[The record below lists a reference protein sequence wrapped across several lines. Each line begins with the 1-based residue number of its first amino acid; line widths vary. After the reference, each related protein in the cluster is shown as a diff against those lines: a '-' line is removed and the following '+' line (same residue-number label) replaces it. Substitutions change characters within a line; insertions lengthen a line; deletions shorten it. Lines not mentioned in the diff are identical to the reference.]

1 MRINVHVQFTR
12 RLWSMTKQEMEHL
25 EKRLLR
31 ERERVIKALRQLD
44 DSVSPTSGDGDL
56 TTYPL
61 HLADEGTDTMEQ
73 EQSFLLLSK
82 EGRLLIDI
90 DESLRMLYK
99 EPEQYG
105 RCTNCDQQIIFER
118 LDLVPWAK
126 LCVECQREF
135 EARPVPVESP
145 EAA

>member
-1 MRINVHVQFTR
+1 MSKSE
-12 RLWSMTKQEMEHL
+12 LEYL
-25 EKRLLR
+25 EKRLLK
-31 ERERVIKALRQLD
+31 ERERALKALRALD
-44 DSVSPTSGDGDL
+44 DSVSPTSDDGDL

-90 DESLRMLYK
+90 DEALRTIYK
-99 EPEQYG
+99 EPERFG
-105 RCTNCDQQIIFER
+105 KCIHCGSAIAFER
-118 LDLVPWAK
+118 LDLVPWAR
-126 LCVECQREF
+126 LCVDCQRFHEKMT
-135 EARPVPVESP
+135 EPATSG

>member
-1 MRINVHVQFTR
+1 
-12 RLWSMTKQEMEHL
+12 MTKQELEHL
-25 EKRLLR
+25 EKRLVR
-31 ERERVIKALRQLD
+31 ERERAIKALRQLD
-44 DSVSPTSGDGDL
+44 ESVSPTRGDGDL

-90 DESLRMLYK
+90 VEALRTLYK
-99 EPEQYG
+99 EPERYG
-105 RCTNCDQQIIFER
+105 LCSNCDSAIVFER
-118 LDLVPWAK
+118 LDLVPWAR
-126 LCVECQREF
+126 LCVDCQREF
-135 EARPVPVESP
+135 EARPMPIAVESG

>member
-1 MRINVHVQFTR
+1 
-12 RLWSMTKQEMEHL
+12 MTKQELEHL

-90 DESLRMLYK
+90 DTALRTILRA
-99 EPEQYG
+99 PEQYG
-105 RCTNCDQQIIFER
+105 VCANCSQEISHER
-118 LDLVPWAK
+118 LDIVPWAR
-126 LCVECQREF
+126 LCVGCQREH
-135 EARPVPVESP
+135 EERATAALAS
-145 EAA
+145 EAAST

>member
-1 MRINVHVQFTR
+1 MKKSE
-12 RLWSMTKQEMEHL
+12 LDHL
-25 EKRLLR
+25 EKRLLK
-31 ERERVIKALRQLD
+31 ERERVLKALRHLD
-44 DSVSPTSGDGDL
+44 SSMSPPDADGDL

-90 DESLRMLYK
+90 EGALRTLYK
-99 EPEQYG
+99 EPARFG
-105 RCTNCDQQIIFER
+105 KCVNCGNEIAFER
-118 LDLVPWAK
+118 LDLVPWARFC
-126 LCVECQREF
+126 LECQRLQE
-135 EARPVPVESP
+135 ERIEPATSG

>member
-1 MRINVHVQFTR
+1 MKKTE
-12 RLWSMTKQEMEHL
+12 LDHL
-25 EKRLLR
+25 EKRLLK
-31 ERERVIKALRQLD
+31 ERERVLKALRHLD
-44 DSVSPTSGDGDL
+44 SSMSPPDADGDL

-90 DESLRMLYK
+90 DVALRTLYK
-99 EPEQYG
+99 EPARFG
-105 RCTNCDQQIIFER
+105 KCVNCGNEIAFER
-118 LDLVPWAK
+118 LDLVPWARFC
-126 LCVECQREF
+126 LQCQRLQE
-135 EARPVPVESP
+135 ERIEPAASG

>member
-1 MRINVHVQFTR
+1 M
-12 RLWSMTKQEMEHL
+12 KQNERDHL

-31 ERERVIKALRQLD
+31 ERERVLKALRQLD
-44 DSVSPTSGDGDL
+44 ETLALLESDGDM
-56 TTYPL
+56 TNYPL

-90 DESLRMLYK
+90 DEALRTLYK
-99 EPEQYG
+99 EPDRYG
-105 RCTNCDQQIIFER
+105 RCNNCGEAIVFER
-118 LDLVPWAK
+118 LDIVPWTK
-126 LCVECQREF
+126 LCVTCQREH
-135 EARPVPVESP
+135 ELLAPPPTTTVPE

>member
-1 MRINVHVQFTR
+1 MG
-12 RLWSMTKQEMEHL
+12 SMKKSELEHL

-44 DSVSPTSGDGDL
+44 DSLDPGGDGDL

-73 EQSFLLLSK
+73 EQSLLLLSK

-90 DESLRMLYK
+90 DEALRTLYK
-99 EPEQYG
+99 ESERFG
-105 RCTNCDQQIIFER
+105 KCINCNGEIAFER
-118 LDLVPWAK
+118 LDLVPWAR
-126 LCVECQREF
+126 LCVDCQREH
-135 EARPVPVESP
+135 EERVAVETTTTTT

>member
-1 MRINVHVQFTR
+1 
-12 RLWSMTKQEMEHL
+12 MTKKELEQL
-25 EKRLLR
+25 EKLLVR

-73 EQSFLLLSK
+73 EQSFMLLSK

-90 DESLRMLYK
+90 DVALRTLYK
-99 EPEQYG
+99 EPERFG
-105 RCTNCDQQIIFER
+105 RCLNCDQAIAFARLEVIPWTRMCLTCQQAFEE
-118 LDLVPWAK
+118 L
-126 LCVECQREF
+126 
-135 EARPVPVESP
+135 PVPSGN
-145 EAA
+145 AA

>member
-1 MRINVHVQFTR
+1 
-12 RLWSMTKQEMEHL
+12 MTKDELEQL
-25 EKRLLR
+25 EKLLLR
-31 ERERVIKALRQLD
+31 ERERVIKALRILD

-90 DESLRMLYK
+90 DLALRTLYK
-99 EPEQYG
+99 EPERFG
-105 RCTNCDQQIIFER
+105 KCIECGKDIGFAR
-118 LDLVPWAK
+118 LEIVPWAR
-126 LCVECQREF
+126 LCVDDQREL
-135 EARPVPVESP
+135 ESRPVPVTT
-145 EAA
+145 AA

>member
-1 MRINVHVQFTR
+1 
-12 RLWSMTKQEMEHL
+12 MTKKEIEHL
-25 EKRLLR
+25 EMRLLR

-90 DESLRMLYK
+90 VESLRTLYK
-99 EPEQYG
+99 EPEHYG
-105 RCTNCDQQIIFER
+105 RCTNCSQEILFER

>member
-1 MRINVHVQFTR
+1 M
-12 RLWSMTKQEMEHL
+12 KQNERDHL

-44 DSVSPTSGDGDL
+44 DTLAMLEGDGEL
-56 TTYPL
+56 TNYPL

-82 EGRLLIDI
+82 EGRLLIEI
-90 DESLRMLYK
+90 DEALRMLYK
-99 EPEQYG
+99 EPDRYG
-105 RCTNCDQQIIFER
+105 LCDNCGEPIAFER
-118 LDLVPWAK
+118 LDIVPWTR
-126 LCVECQREF
+126 LCVTCQREA
-135 EARPVPVESP
+135 ELLAPPPTVPE

>member
-1 MRINVHVQFTR
+1 M
-12 RLWSMTKQEMEHL
+12 KQNERDHL

-44 DSVSPTSGDGDL
+44 DTLSLLDGDGEL
-56 TTYPL
+56 TNYPL

-82 EGRLLIDI
+82 EGRMLIEI
-90 DESLRMLYK
+90 DEALRMLYK
-99 EPEQYG
+99 EPDRYG
-105 RCTNCDQQIIFER
+105 LCSNCGEPIAFER
-118 LDLVPWAK
+118 LDIVPWTR
-126 LCVECQREF
+126 LCVNCQREH
-135 EARPVPVESP
+135 ELLAPPPPTVPE

>member
-1 MRINVHVQFTR
+1 MKKSE
-12 RLWSMTKQEMEHL
+12 LEYL
-25 EKRLLR
+25 EKRLLK
-31 ERERVIKALRQLD
+31 ERERALKALRHLD
-44 DSVSPTSGDGDL
+44 EAVAPPGADGDL

-90 DESLRMLYK
+90 DEALRTLYK
-99 EPEQYG
+99 EPERFG
-105 RCTNCDQQIIFER
+105 KCINCNSIIAFER
-118 LDLVPWAK
+118 LDLVPWAR
-126 LCVECQREF
+126 LCVDCQRQQE
-135 EARPVPVESP
+135 ETVLPATSG

>member
-1 MRINVHVQFTR
+1 
-12 RLWSMTKQEMEHL
+12 MTKQELEHL
-25 EKRLLR
+25 EKRLVR

-90 DESLRMLYK
+90 DEALRTLYK
-99 EPEQYG
+99 QPERYG
-105 RCTNCDQQIIFER
+105 LCSNCDSPIVFER
-118 LDLVPWAK
+118 LDLVPWARF
-126 LCVECQREF
+126 CVDCQREF
-135 EARPVPVESP
+135 EARPVPLQVESG

>member
-1 MRINVHVQFTR
+1 
-12 RLWSMTKQEMEHL
+12 MTKQEIEHL
-25 EKRLLR
+25 EKRLLA

-90 DESLRMLYK
+90 DEALRTLYK
-99 EPEQYG
+99 EPERYG
-105 RCTNCDQQIIFER
+105 LCWNCTSAIVFER
-118 LDLVPWAK
+118 LDLVPWAR
-126 LCVECQREF
+126 LCVDCQREF
-135 EARPVPVESP
+135 ETRPIPVELESG

>member
-1 MRINVHVQFTR
+1 MKKSE
-12 RLWSMTKQEMEHL
+12 LDHL
-25 EKRLLR
+25 EKRLLK
-31 ERERVIKALRQLD
+31 ERERVLKALRHLD
-44 DSVSPTSGDGDL
+44 SSMSPPDADGDL

-90 DESLRMLYK
+90 DVALRTLYK
-99 EPEQYG
+99 EPARFG
-105 RCTNCDQQIIFER
+105 KCVNCGNEIAFER
-118 LDLVPWAK
+118 LDLVPWARFC
-126 LCVECQREF
+126 LECQRLQE
-135 EARPVPVESP
+135 ERIEPATSG

>member
-1 MRINVHVQFTR
+1 
-12 RLWSMTKQEMEHL
+12 MTKDELEQL
-25 EKRLLR
+25 EKLLLR
-31 ERERVIKALRQLD
+31 ERERVIKALRALD

-90 DESLRMLYK
+90 DLALRTLYK
-99 EPEQYG
+99 ETERYG
-105 RCTNCDQQIIFER
+105 KCIECGKEVGFAR
-118 LDLVPWAK
+118 LEIVPWAR
-126 LCVECQREF
+126 LCVDDQREF
-135 EARPVPVESP
+135 ESRPVPVIP
-145 EAA
+145 AA

>member
-1 MRINVHVQFTR
+1 M
-12 RLWSMTKQEMEHL
+12 KQSERDHL

-44 DSVSPTSGDGDL
+44 DTLAQLEGDGEL
-56 TTYPL
+56 TNYPL

-82 EGRLLIDI
+82 EGRLLIEI
-90 DESLRMLYK
+90 DEALRTLYK
-99 EPEQYG
+99 EPDRYG
-105 RCTNCDQQIIFER
+105 VCDNCGEPIAFER
-118 LDLVPWAK
+118 LDIVPWTR
-126 LCVECQREF
+126 LCVSCQREA
-135 EARPVPVESP
+135 ELLAPPPTVPE